1 MKRKNLLILLTIT
14 GFAIIFYVF
23 MIIDTAN
30 AEETEVSYMIL
41 NEYENR
47 IYKEETRNFRIE
59 RLVVTAYA
67 PLDNK
72 SGICADGDPTVTST
86 GTYPE
91 RGTVAVNPDV
101 FEYGTEFY
109 IDGYGYGKAE
119 DTGGAIRRVNN
130 KIDVVVDTYEE
141 AMEWGVKEM
150 FVVVYK

>member
-1 MKRKNLLILLTIT
+1 MKKEIKILMGIIAFALVVYLLIR
-14 GFAIIFYVF
+14 V
-23 MIIDTAN
+23 DTAN
-30 AEETEVSYMIL
+30 AEETEVSYIVL
-41 NEYENR
+41 NEYENSV
-47 IYKEETRNFRIE
+47 YKEETRDFRVEKLI
-59 RLVVTAYA
+59 VTAYA

-72 SGICADGDPTVTST
+72 SGICADSNPTVTST

-150 FVVVYK
+150 FVVVYE